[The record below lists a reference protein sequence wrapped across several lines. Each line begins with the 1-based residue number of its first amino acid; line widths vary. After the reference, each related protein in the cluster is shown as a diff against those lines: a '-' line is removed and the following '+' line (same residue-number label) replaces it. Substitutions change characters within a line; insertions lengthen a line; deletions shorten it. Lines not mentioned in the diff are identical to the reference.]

1 MIIYKVTNN
10 LNGNVYIGQ
19 TSKTLEERRSKHEK
33 ESLTENRKTVKF
45 HNALQKYGFE
55 NFTWEIL
62 KTCSSQE
69 QLDFY
74 EEYYIQKYN
83 SLDREKGYN
92 LKHGGKF
99 GGCYSEEARVNMG
112 EASKKKW
119 KDPGCASKM
128 LAGLRKG
135 TETVKQKAKE
145 IFVEHICPVCGKS
158 FKTKNWDS
166 HIYCSLG
173 CANKAN
179 VENGI
184 CTKNL
189 ELATAKNKEKYS
201 IIKEERL
208 KLIYNWLEA
217 NSNLVLN
224 AKLNNL
230 KFLEDLCIYIGV
242 KDTRS
247 LGKVLDVK
255 YKKEIIN
262 KLKEIIENVRRT
274 SPK

>member
-1 MIIYKVTNN
+1 M
-10 LNGNVYIGQ
+10 
-19 TSKTLEERRSKHEK
+19 
-33 ESLTENRKTVKF
+33 
-45 HNALQKYGFE
+45 
-55 NFTWEIL
+55 
-62 KTCSSQE
+62 
-69 QLDFY
+69 
-74 EEYYIQKYN
+74 
-83 SLDREKGYN
+83 
-92 LKHGGKF
+92 
-99 GGCYSEEARVNMG
+99 
-112 EASKKKW
+112 
-119 KDPGCASKM
+119 
-128 LAGLRKG
+128 
-135 TETVKQKAKE
+135 
-145 IFVEHICPVCGKS
+145 EHICPVCGKS

-173 CANKAN
+173 CVNKAN